1 MKGLNNEQIT
11 DLLIDTNL
19 RINKIQNVI
28 KLILAEIEKLQKEK
42 KVEK

>member
-28 KLILAEIEKLQKEK
+28 KLILAEIEKLQNEK